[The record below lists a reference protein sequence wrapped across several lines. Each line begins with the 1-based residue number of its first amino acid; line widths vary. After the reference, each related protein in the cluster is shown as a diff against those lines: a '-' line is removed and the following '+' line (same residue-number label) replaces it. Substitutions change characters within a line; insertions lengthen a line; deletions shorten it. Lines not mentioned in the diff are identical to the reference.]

1 MATVVS
7 VTCVAL
13 LFCLQMPMSEKV
25 LAQTRVGRAV
35 NALCGHRSGRVRTMA
50 KHLVRKWKELVL
62 APPAQR
68 ERPQPHEPVT
78 DEERVRS
85 SCRAT
90 LAARLTAACV
100 SDADAA
106 SRVLAAR
113 SVGDM
118 SVRDSASQARTDS
131 AHSAHEVAD
140 SAPAS
145 ATMQQE
151 DQSTRAS
158 FDDPFFATAF
168 SSDTA
173 ATTTTADSAGR
184 LPSSQLLSIDTL
196 IDEVAGAGEKA
207 IWVAAGRRVGQSHGR
222 VLRGVVS
229 KMDADP
235 TLAMRL
241 LSGETTFENTI
252 ASEPQH

>member
-1 MATVVS
+1 
-7 VTCVAL
+7 
-13 LFCLQMPMSEKV
+13 MSEKV

-118 SVRDSASQARTDS
+118 S
-131 AHSAHEVAD
+131 
-140 SAPAS
+140 APAS

-196 IDEVAGAGEKA
+196 IDKVAGAGEKA

-252 ASEPQH
+252 ASEPQY